1 MQEELQFEIDSAK
14 ELMEKSI
21 ERLEKELTK
30 IRAGRATPSMLS
42 TVMVDYYG
50 AKTPVSQVGN
60 ITTPDAKTLVVQP
73 WEKSALDA
81 ISKGIIDSNLGL
93 NPQNNGDS
101 IFISIP
107 PLTEERRKQ
116 LVKQTRTYGEDA
128 KVSIRN
134 ARKEANDAVK
144 KFQKDGLPE
153 DEAKRIE
160 DNIQEMTDKF
170 SAKVES
176 VLADK
181 ESDIMTV

>member
-1 MQEELQFEIDSAK
+1 MEDEIQFELDSAK
-14 ELMEKSI
+14 ESMQKSL

-30 IRAGRATPSMLS
+30 IRAGRANPSMLS

-50 AKTPVSQVGN
+50 AKTPIAQIGN

-73 WEKSALDA
+73 WEKSSLDA
-81 ISKGIIDSNLGL
+81 ISKAIIDANLGL

-107 PLTEERRKQ
+107 ALTEERRKQ
-116 LVKQTRTYGEDA
+116 LVKQSRTYGEDA

-160 DNIQEMTDKF
+160 DEVQTMTDNY
-170 SAKVES
+170 SNKVEEILS
-176 VLADK
+176 DK
-181 ESDIMTV
+181 EKDIMTV

>member
-1 MQEELQFEIDSAK
+1 MEDEIQFELDSAK
-14 ELMEKSI
+14 ELMQKSL

-30 IRAGRATPSMLS
+30 IRAGRANPSMLS

-50 AKTPVSQVGN
+50 AKTPIAQIGN

-73 WEKSALDA
+73 WEKSSLDA
-81 ISKGIIDSNLGL
+81 ISKAIIDANLGL

-107 PLTEERRKQ
+107 ALTEERRKQ
-116 LVKQTRTYGEDA
+116 LVKQSRTYGEDA

-160 DNIQEMTDKF
+160 DEIQTMTDNY
-170 SAKVES
+170 SNKVEEILS
-176 VLADK
+176 DK
-181 ESDIMTV
+181 EKDIMTV